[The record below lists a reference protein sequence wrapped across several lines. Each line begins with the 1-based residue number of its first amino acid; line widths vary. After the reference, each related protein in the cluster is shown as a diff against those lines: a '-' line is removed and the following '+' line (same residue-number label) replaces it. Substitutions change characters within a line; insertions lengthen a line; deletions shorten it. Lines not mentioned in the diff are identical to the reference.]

1 MDSETINTSVNGE
14 MDYSDLRAKLLQ
26 NKDKPAI
33 INVTI
38 GTMFKGAIDDV
49 DVILET
55 LKECGYSQDRFYI
68 HCDAAL
74 CGLMT
79 PFVNNMI
86 SFNNPIGSVTI
97 SSHKLL
103 GCPMPC
109 GVQITRK
116 SPNSRET
123 ISSCTMRRYL
133 PGDGGV
139 VLLLR
144 RCNWRRLAS
153 WRRQA
158 SWWRETWRRSEKVDR
173 ERGSTEI
180 ARVDRDS
187 NARGLTEREKERGG
201 QRRERER
208 RSTIDDEKERGGRRS
223 TTREREARRR
233 RGQ

>member
-1 MDSETINTSVNGE
+1 MYRMDSETINTSVNGE

-153 WRRQA
+153 WRRQ
-158 SWWRETWRRSEKVDR
+158 R
-173 ERGSTEI
+173 ERK
-180 ARVDRDS
+180 
-187 NARGLTEREKERGG
+187 REAV
-201 QRRERER
+201 
-208 RSTIDDEKERGGRRS
+208 DDEKERGGRRS
-223 TTREREARRR
+223 TTRKREAVDDRRRERERRAVDEVSEKEREAL
-233 RGQ
+233 